1 MSSKSYTHVKMPNL
15 LNHLYNGNGAI
26 SPELVE
32 AQPHLVKN
40 VLKGRRPVS
49 KVKPSKSHSNEGLA
63 TEYVLLFQF
72 WMLSM
77 ILDRTRPK
85 ASTTELEDVEMPLDV
100 SQQNDSTPIIEEVCL
115 LRDSPFRIF
124 RVSGLLYVCNK
135 CN

>member
-1 MSSKSYTHVKMPNL
+1 MTISDSIVLYLQIYHLNYQRNRTKCLSSSMSSKSYTHVKMPNL

-63 TEYVLLFQF
+63 TEYVLLF
-72 WMLSM
+72 SV
-77 ILDRTRPK
+77 LDAFYDPRPNSAK
-85 ASTTELEDVEMPLDV
+85 G
-100 SQQNDSTPIIEEVCL
+100 QYH
-115 LRDSPFRIF
+115 RIGGCGNAF
-124 RVSGLLYVCNK
+124 GCITAK
-135 CN
+135 